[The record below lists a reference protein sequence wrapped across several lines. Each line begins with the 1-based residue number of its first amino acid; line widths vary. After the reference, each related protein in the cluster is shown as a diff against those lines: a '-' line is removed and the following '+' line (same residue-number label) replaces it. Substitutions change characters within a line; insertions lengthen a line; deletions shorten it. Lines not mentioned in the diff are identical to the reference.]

1 VEEGMKAPAPP
12 DGGGDGI
19 GSAVRLYEVSERN
32 GTMQWLE
39 DTFNNGL
46 LFFAIVVGVIQ
57 LAWWIHKD
65 RVKSFVKDNPVGQ
78 AAKKAAT
85 EKAISMI
92 FKLLK

>member
-1 VEEGMKAPAPP
+1 
-12 DGGGDGI
+12 
-19 GSAVRLYEVSERN
+19 
-32 GTMQWLE
+32 MQWLE
-39 DTFNNGL
+39 DTFNRGL
-46 LFFAIVVGVIQ
+46 MGIAILAAALQ

-85 EKAISMI
+85 EKAVSTI